1 MEVKEIKRPIG
12 FCAWDESDVKTK
24 DETAEF
30 SSFEDKF
37 GEYDKMM
44 LNLIDENTKLR
55 NQFLK
60 EKRRRIAAELDLID
74 YVDQIKKLKKK
85 LKKLKKAAKD

>member
-1 MEVKEIKRPIG
+1 MTVKEVKRPIG
-12 FCAWDESDVKTK
+12 FCAWDETDVKTK

-30 SSFEDKF
+30 NSFEDKF

-44 LNLIDENTKLR
+44 LNLIDENIKLK

-74 YVDQIKKLKKK
+74 YMEQIKKLKKK
-85 LKKLKKAAKD
+85 IKKLKKAKD